1 MAYTTIN
8 DPTKYFQAKKYTGN
22 GTVIGSGGLAVT
34 LDSDTDLQPDL
45 VWSKNKDDAT
55 GHRWTDSVRGVTQQ
69 FYSNNANAE
78 ATDSEGLTSFNSDGF
93 TVGGDDGWN
102 TSGED
107 VRAWNWK
114 AGTSFTND
122 ASSTSIGSIDSA
134 GSASAASGF
143 SIVTT
148 TGTGSAGTIK
158 HGLSTAP
165 AMIIGKRRDADNSNW
180 RVYHKDLSSNSH
192 ILYLDTTSAEEGS
205 NSATWN
211 NTTPTT
217 SVFSVG
223 NSGDV
228 NASGATIVFYCF
240 AEKQGFNK
248 FGKYIG
254 NNNADG
260 PFVYCGFKPAFV
272 MLKNISATQNWFI
285 YDNKDFGINTVVDAT
300 NNRPLFANEPDTSA
314 SAGMYKFL
322 FLSNGFKVIESG
334 AQTNGSG
341 NTFVYMAFAE
351 APFTNSN
358 GVPSNAE

>member
-1 MAYTTIN
+1 MAYTTID
-8 DPTKYFQAKKYTGN
+8 DPTKYFQVKKYTGN
-22 GTVIGSGGLAVT
+22 GTAIGSGGLAVT
-34 LDSDTDLQPDL
+34 LDSDTNLQPDL

-55 GHRWTDSVRGVTQQ
+55 GHRWTDSARGVTKQ
-69 FYSNNANAE
+69 FFCNNENGE
-78 ATDSEGLTSFNSDGF
+78 ATDSEGLTAFNSDGF
-93 TVGGDDGWN
+93 TVGNDDGWN

-107 VRAWNWK
+107 VRAWCWK
-114 AGTSFTND
+114 EDATAGFDMVTYTGN
-122 ASSTSIGSIDSA
+122 
-134 GSASAASGF
+134 GSARTISHSLSAIPNWMVVKCRSEDSKPWAIYHSKNT
-143 SIVTT
+143 S
-148 TGTGSAGTIK
+148 
-158 HGLSTAP
+158 AP
-165 AMIIGKRRDADNSNW
+165 ATDFLSLNNTNATAD
-180 RVYHKDLSSNSH
+180 
-192 ILYLDTTSAEEGS
+192 TSAY
-205 NSATWN
+205 WN
-211 NTTPTT
+211 DTTPTS
-217 SVFSVG
+217 SVFTVG
-223 NSGDV
+223 TTNDV
-228 NASGATIVFYCF
+228 NKDSQTYIAYLWRQ
-240 AEKQGFNK
+240 KQGFSK

-272 MLKNISATQNWFI
+272 LLKNTGASQNWFI

-341 NTFVYMAFAE
+341 NTFIYMAFAE

>member
-55 GHRWTDSVRGVTQQ
+55 GHRWTDSVRGVTKQ
-69 FYSNNANAE
+69 FFCNNENGE

-107 VRAWNWK
+107 VRAWCWK
-114 AGTSFTND
+114 EDATAGFDMVTYTGN
-122 ASSTSIGSIDSA
+122 
-134 GSASAASGF
+134 GSARTISHSLSAVPNWMVVKSRSVADKPWAVYHSKNT
-143 SIVTT
+143 S
-148 TGTGSAGTIK
+148 
-158 HGLSTAP
+158 AP
-165 AMIIGKRRDADNSNW
+165 ATDFLSLNNTNATAD
-180 RVYHKDLSSNSH
+180 
-192 ILYLDTTSAEEGS
+192 TSAY
-205 NSATWN
+205 WN
-211 NTTPTT
+211 DTTPTS
-217 SVFSVG
+217 SVFTVG
-223 NSGDV
+223 TTNDV
-228 NASGATIVFYCF
+228 NQNGTTYIAYLWRQ
-240 AEKQGFNK
+240 KQGFSK

-272 MLKNISATQNWFI
+272 LLKNTGASQNWFI

>member
-107 VRAWNWK
+107 VRAWCWK
-114 AGTSFTND
+114 EDSTAGFDMVTYTGN
-122 ASSTSIGSIDSA
+122 
-134 GSASAASGF
+134 GSARTISHSLSAVPNWM
-143 SIVTT
+143 IVKGRTKADGWFIYHSKNT
-148 TGTGSAGTIK
+148 S
-158 HGLSTAP
+158 AP
-165 AMIIGKRRDADNSNW
+165 ATDFIRLDSTDATTDQNNIW
-180 RVYHKDLSSNSH
+180 N
-192 ILYLDTTSAEEGS
+192 DTVPTS
-205 NSATWN
+205 
-211 NTTPTT
+211 
-217 SVFSVG
+217 SVFTVG
-223 NSGDV
+223 VDNGVNENSETYI
-228 NASGATIVFYCF
+228 AYLWR
-240 AEKQGFNK
+240 EKQGFSK

-272 MLKNISATQNWFI
+272 MLRNSNATQNWFI

-300 NNRPLFANEPDTSA
+300 NNRPLYANEPDTSA
-314 SAGMYKFL
+314 SIGMYKIL
-322 FLSNGFKVIESG
+322 FLSNGFKIVESG
-334 AQTNGSG
+334 AQTNGDG

>member
-22 GTVIGSGGLAVT
+22 GTAIGSGGLAVT
-34 LDSDTDLQPDL
+34 LDSDTNLQPDL

-55 GHRWTDSVRGVTQQ
+55 GHRWTDSARGVTKQ
-69 FYSNNANAE
+69 FFCNNENGE
-78 ATDSEGLTSFNSDGF
+78 ATDSEGLTAFNSDGF
-93 TVGGDDGWN
+93 TVGNDDGWN

-107 VRAWNWK
+107 VRAWCWK
-114 AGTSFTND
+114 EDATAGFDMVTYTGN
-122 ASSTSIGSIDSA
+122 
-134 GSASAASGF
+134 GSARTISHSLSAVPNWMVVKCRSEDSKPWAIYHSKNT
-143 SIVTT
+143 S
-148 TGTGSAGTIK
+148 
-158 HGLSTAP
+158 AP
-165 AMIIGKRRDADNSNW
+165 ATDFLSLNNTNATAD
-180 RVYHKDLSSNSH
+180 
-192 ILYLDTTSAEEGS
+192 TSAY
-205 NSATWN
+205 WN
-211 NTTPTT
+211 DTTPTS
-217 SVFSVG
+217 SVFTVG
-223 NSGDV
+223 TTNDV
-228 NASGATIVFYCF
+228 NKDSQTYIAYLWRQ
-240 AEKQGFNK
+240 KQGFSK

-272 MLKNISATQNWFI
+272 LLKNTGASQNWFI

-341 NTFVYMAFAE
+341 NTFIYMAFAE

>member
-1 MAYTTIN
+1 MAYTTID
-8 DPTKYFQAKKYTGN
+8 DPTKYFQVKKYTGN
-22 GTVIGSGGLAVT
+22 GTAIGSGGLAVT
-34 LDSDTDLQPDL
+34 LDSDTNLQPDL

-55 GHRWTDSVRGVTQQ
+55 GHRWTDSARGVTKQ
-69 FYSNNANAE
+69 FFCNNENGE
-78 ATDSEGLTSFNSDGF
+78 ATDSEGLTAFNSDGF
-93 TVGGDDGWN
+93 TVGNDDGWN

-107 VRAWNWK
+107 VRAWCWK
-114 AGTSFTND
+114 EDATAGFDMVTYTGN
-122 ASSTSIGSIDSA
+122 
-134 GSASAASGF
+134 GSARTISHSLSAVPNWMVVKCRSEDSKPWAVYHSKNT
-143 SIVTT
+143 S
-148 TGTGSAGTIK
+148 
-158 HGLSTAP
+158 AP
-165 AMIIGKRRDADNSNW
+165 ATDFLSLNNTNATAD
-180 RVYHKDLSSNSH
+180 
-192 ILYLDTTSAEEGS
+192 TSAY
-205 NSATWN
+205 WN
-211 NTTPTT
+211 DTTPTS
-217 SVFSVG
+217 SVFTVG
-223 NSGDV
+223 TTNDV
-228 NASGATIVFYCF
+228 NKDSQTYIAYLWRQ
-240 AEKQGFNK
+240 KQGFSK

-272 MLKNISATQNWFI
+272 LLKNTGASQNWFI

-341 NTFVYMAFAE
+341 NTFIYMAFAE

>member
-55 GHRWTDSVRGVTQQ
+55 GHRWTDSVRGVTKQ
-69 FYSNNANAE
+69 FFCNNENGE

-107 VRAWNWK
+107 VRAWCWK
-114 AGTSFTND
+114 EDATAGFDMVTYTGN
-122 ASSTSIGSIDSA
+122 
-134 GSASAASGF
+134 GSARTISHSLSAVPNWMVVKSRSVADKPWAVYHSKNT
-143 SIVTT
+143 S
-148 TGTGSAGTIK
+148 
-158 HGLSTAP
+158 AP
-165 AMIIGKRRDADNSNW
+165 ATDFLSLNNTNATAD
-180 RVYHKDLSSNSH
+180 
-192 ILYLDTTSAEEGS
+192 TSAY
-205 NSATWN
+205 WN
-211 NTTPTT
+211 DTTPTS
-217 SVFSVG
+217 SVFTVG
-223 NSGDV
+223 TTNDV
-228 NASGATIVFYCF
+228 NQNGTTYIAYLWRQ
-240 AEKQGFNK
+240 KQGFSK

-272 MLKNISATQNWFI
+272 LLKNTGASQNWFI

-334 AQTNGSG
+334 AQTNGDG
-341 NTFVYMAFAE
+341 NTFIYMAFAE

>member
-55 GHRWTDSVRGVTQQ
+55 GHRWTDSVRGVTKQ
-69 FYSNNANAE
+69 FFCNNENGE

-107 VRAWNWK
+107 VRAWCWK
-114 AGTSFTND
+114 EDATAGFDMVTYTGN
-122 ASSTSIGSIDSA
+122 
-134 GSASAASGF
+134 GSARTISHSLSAVPNWMVVKSRSVADKPWAVYHSKNT
-143 SIVTT
+143 S
-148 TGTGSAGTIK
+148 
-158 HGLSTAP
+158 AP
-165 AMIIGKRRDADNSNW
+165 ATDFLSLNNTNATAD
-180 RVYHKDLSSNSH
+180 
-192 ILYLDTTSAEEGS
+192 TSAY
-205 NSATWN
+205 WN
-211 NTTPTT
+211 DTTPTS
-217 SVFSVG
+217 SVFTVG
-223 NSGDV
+223 TTNDV
-228 NASGATIVFYCF
+228 NQNGTTYIAYLWRQ
-240 AEKQGFNK
+240 KQGFSK

-272 MLKNISATQNWFI
+272 MLKNLSATQNWFI

>member
-55 GHRWTDSVRGVTQQ
+55 GHRWTDSVRGVTKQ
-69 FYSNNANAE
+69 FFCNNENGE

-107 VRAWNWK
+107 VRAWCWK
-114 AGTSFTND
+114 EDATAGFDMVTYTGN
-122 ASSTSIGSIDSA
+122 
-134 GSASAASGF
+134 GSARTISHSLSAVPNWMVVKCRSEDSKPWAVYHSKNT
-143 SIVTT
+143 S
-148 TGTGSAGTIK
+148 
-158 HGLSTAP
+158 AP
-165 AMIIGKRRDADNSNW
+165 ATDFLSLNNTNATAD
-180 RVYHKDLSSNSH
+180 
-192 ILYLDTTSAEEGS
+192 TSAY
-205 NSATWN
+205 WN
-211 NTTPTT
+211 DTTPTS
-217 SVFSVG
+217 SVFTVG
-223 NSGDV
+223 TTNDV
-228 NASGATIVFYCF
+228 NQNGTTYIAYLWRQ
-240 AEKQGFNK
+240 KQGFSK

-272 MLKNISATQNWFI
+272 LLKNTGASQNWFI

>member
-34 LDSDTDLQPDL
+34 FDHSDMTPDL

-55 GHRWTDSVRGVTQQ
+55 GHRWTDSARGVTKQ
-69 FYSNNANAE
+69 FYSNNENQE
-78 ATDSEGLTSFNSDGF
+78 ATDSEGLTAFNSDGF
-93 TVGGDDGWN
+93 TVGNDDAWN

-107 VRAWNWK
+107 VRAWCWK
-114 AGTSFTND
+114 EDSTAGFDMVLYTGN
-122 ASSTSIGSIDSA
+122 
-134 GSASAASGF
+134 GSARTISHSLSAVPNMM
-143 SIVTT
+143 IVKCRSSDSKPWAIYHSKNT
-148 TGTGSAGTIK
+148 
-158 HGLSTAP
+158 TAP
-165 AMIIGKRRDADNSNW
+165 ATDHMSLNNNNATADNANYW
-180 RVYHKDLSSNSH
+180 N
-192 ILYLDTTSAEEGS
+192 DTDPTS
-205 NSATWN
+205 
-211 NTTPTT
+211 
-217 SVFSVG
+217 SVFTVG
-223 NSGDV
+223 TTNDV
-228 NASGATIVFYCF
+228 NANTETYIAYLWR
-240 AEKQGFNK
+240 EKKGFSK
-248 FGKYIG
+248 FGKYLG

-272 MLKNISATQNWFI
+272 LLKNTAAAQNWFI

-322 FLSNGFKVIESG
+322 FLSNGFKIVESG
-334 AQTNGSG
+334 AQTNGDG
-341 NTFVYMAFAE
+341 NTFIYMAFAE

>member
-55 GHRWTDSVRGVTQQ
+55 GHRWTDSVRGVTKQ
-69 FYSNNANAE
+69 FFCNNENGE

-107 VRAWNWK
+107 VRAWCWK
-114 AGTSFTND
+114 EDPTAGFDMVLYTGN
-122 ASSTSIGSIDSA
+122 
-134 GSASAASGF
+134 GSARTISHSLSAVPNWMVVKSRSVADKPWAVYHSKNT
-143 SIVTT
+143 S
-148 TGTGSAGTIK
+148 
-158 HGLSTAP
+158 AP
-165 AMIIGKRRDADNSNW
+165 ATDFLSLNNTNATAD
-180 RVYHKDLSSNSH
+180 
-192 ILYLDTTSAEEGS
+192 TSAY
-205 NSATWN
+205 WN
-211 NTTPTT
+211 DTTPTS
-217 SVFSVG
+217 SVFTVG
-223 NSGDV
+223 TTNDV
-228 NASGATIVFYCF
+228 NQNGTTYIAYLWRQ
-240 AEKQGFNK
+240 KQGFSK

-272 MLKNISATQNWFI
+272 LLKNTGASQNWFI

-334 AQTNGSG
+334 AQTNGDG
-341 NTFVYMAFAE
+341 NTFIYMAFAE

>member
-1 MAYTTIN
+1 MAYTTID
-8 DPTKYFQAKKYTGN
+8 DPTKYFQVKKYTGN
-22 GTVIGSGGLAVT
+22 GTAIGSGGLAVT
-34 LDSDTDLQPDL
+34 LDSDTNLQPDL

-55 GHRWTDSVRGVTQQ
+55 GHRWTDSARGVTKQ
-69 FYSNNANAE
+69 FFCNNENGE
-78 ATDSEGLTSFNSDGF
+78 ATDSEGLTAFNSDGF
-93 TVGGDDGWN
+93 TVGNDDGWN

-107 VRAWNWK
+107 VRAWCWK
-114 AGTSFTND
+114 EDATAGFDMVTYTGN
-122 ASSTSIGSIDSA
+122 
-134 GSASAASGF
+134 GSARTISHSLSAVPNWMVVKCRSEDSKPWAIYHSKNT
-143 SIVTT
+143 S
-148 TGTGSAGTIK
+148 
-158 HGLSTAP
+158 AP
-165 AMIIGKRRDADNSNW
+165 ATDFLSLNNTNATAD
-180 RVYHKDLSSNSH
+180 
-192 ILYLDTTSAEEGS
+192 TSAY
-205 NSATWN
+205 WN
-211 NTTPTT
+211 DTTPTS
-217 SVFSVG
+217 SVFTVG
-223 NSGDV
+223 TTNDV
-228 NASGATIVFYCF
+228 NKDSQTYIAYLWRQ
-240 AEKQGFNK
+240 KQGFSK

-272 MLKNISATQNWFI
+272 LLKNTGASQNWFI

-341 NTFVYMAFAE
+341 NTFIYMAFAE